1 MTTKRYATVAVLA
14 GAYMRDG
21 TMLTH
26 VGTGAGDFDEPDA
39 LLCKRAK
46 PENCTAWS
54 LSVAERDAPAT
65 CPVCAKRDPRSR

>member
-1 MTTKRYATVAVLA
+1 MTRYQTVAVLA

-26 VGTGAGDFDEPDA
+26 VGAAVRDDFDEPDA

-54 LSVAERDAPAT
+54 LTREERDAPAT
-65 CPVCAKRDPRSR
+65 CSVCAKRDPRTR